1 MGNFAVPD
9 LVILA
14 ARVRRQKGGLVLL
27 SLGCNCFSL
36 SGDQVVNLLET
47 NNVTASKSNVVFPMS
62 MLIAHHPL
70 VERED

>member
-1 MGNFAVPD
+1 MDNFAVPD

-27 SLGCNCFSL
+27 SLGSNCFSL
-36 SGDQVVNLLET
+36 SGNQVVHLIET
-47 NNVTASKSNVVFPMS
+47 NNVTASKTMFLS